1 MHKAGSFITLTGET
15 GVDVS
20 ACVLLPGRSF
30 TLDADQWLKA
40 MEHARLVCYQLRRR
54 TKMRA
59 WQRLKTTRLKIKKTL
74 WRKGK
79 ILAQACLRLVKG
91 RKQCRYTLAILLEE

>member
-1 MHKAGSFITLTGET
+1 MHKAGSFITLTGGT

-20 ACVLLPGRSF
+20 TCVLLPGRSL

-40 MEHARLVCYQLRRR
+40 MEHARLVCYQLQRR

-59 WQRLKTTRLKIKKTL
+59 WQ
-74 WRKGK
+74 
-79 ILAQACLRLVKG
+79 
-91 RKQCRYTLAILLEE
+91 

>member
-1 MHKAGSFITLTGET
+1 MHKAGSFITLTGGT

-20 ACVLLPGRSF
+20 ACVLLPGRSL

-59 WQRLKTTRLKIKKTL
+59 WQRLRTKSQIKD
-74 WRKGK
+74 
-79 ILAQACLRLVKG
+79 
-91 RKQCRYTLAILLEE
+91 